1 MGLAPATCGYLS
13 MDQNWF
19 ATSALVSWPLI
30 AFILFRALPLGS
42 AILWTILGAQLLLPV
57 NASIKIAMIPQFDK
71 TSIPNLCVLI
81 GCMCVGMPRIRLRG
95 IGVPLVIVCFI
106 L

>member
-1 MGLAPATCGYLS
+1 

-19 ATSALVSWPLI
+19 VTSALVSWALI
-30 AFILFRALPLGS
+30 AFILFRALPLGL

-57 NASIKIAMIPQFDK
+57 NTSIKIAMIPQFDK

-81 GCMCVGMPRIRLRG
+81 GSLSVASTRIRIRG
-95 IGVPLVIVCFI
+95 SSVLVLMAAFI
-106 L
+106 LGPVLTS